1 MGFKARV
8 NLRCLRLHQS
18 NVALLS
24 VIGDIL
30 WIHETFFI
38 SLSKAHNVQWIGLFM
53 ILALT
58 FCVKVL
64 SKREDVVAKGNVI
77 WDWNVQ
83 TDGVIDTHLENLSP

>member
-1 MGFKARV
+1 
-8 NLRCLRLHQS
+8 
-18 NVALLS
+18 
-24 VIGDIL
+24 
-30 WIHETFFI
+30 
-38 SLSKAHNVQWIGLFM
+38 M